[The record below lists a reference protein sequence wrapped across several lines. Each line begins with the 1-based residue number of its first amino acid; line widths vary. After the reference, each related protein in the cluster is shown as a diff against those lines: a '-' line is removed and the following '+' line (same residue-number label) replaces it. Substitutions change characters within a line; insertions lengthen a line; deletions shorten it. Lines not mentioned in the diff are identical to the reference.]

1 MIDKSL
7 SEELL
12 LFLQQYLAFY
22 KEFLLLE
29 ADKYDDMVNNR
40 LNLLDERVKNEEAC
54 MLKSRG
60 MEIERSKLWAKAG
73 SPEVTF
79 LQLIPLLDS
88 SLQDKAKEIYDEL
101 LQVLYDLKETNLRC
115 NQLTELKLHRI
126 EADIE
131 KLKMNPE
138 LQKQY
143 DAKAILEG
151 YSPSGILSKKI

>member
-1 MIDKSL
+1 MIDQSL

-12 LFLQQYLAFY
+12 LFLRRYLAFY

-29 ADKYDDMVNNR
+29 ANKYDDMVQNR
-40 LNLLDERVKNEEAC
+40 LNLLDEHVKTEEAY

-60 MEIERSKLWAKAG
+60 MEAEREKLWAKAG
-73 SPEVTF
+73 YPGVTF
-79 LQLIPLLDS
+79 LQLVPLLDP
-88 SLQDKAKEIYDEL
+88 SLQEQAKGIYDEL

-126 EADIE
+126 EADIQ
-131 KLKMNPE
+131 KLKKDPQ